1 MIPAIRD
8 GLDGVEEDILAV
20 RGPELEPAEESEEL
34 RGEARDARLVG
45 GLLAG
50 LPNDEVDLGARL
62 GDDLLDPSGVN
73 SAVRHQL
80 GQRDPR
86 DLAADGVEARQD
98 DALGGVVD
106 DQVDPG
112 RLLEG
117 ADVPALAADDPAL
130 HLVRREV
137 DDGDRVL
144 RGVVGGDALD
154 RRDDHLPGALLRLVA
169 RLALDDPG
177 EPDGVGLGLDLDGF
191 EELRL
196 RLLGG
201 HVGDPLERFDL
212 LVSSALQL
220 VARLLEVPLPVE
232 ELPVALLEHVGA
244 LVELLV
250 AGKEAAFEAG
260 EVVPTDPCFFFGLA
274 LEAELLVL
282 GLEDQLLLLCAGLGD
297 DPSRLVLRGPD
308 RLGGPQSA
316 GEESE
321 EQDR

>member
-1 MIPAIRD
+1 MIRSIAGR
-8 GLDGVEEDILAV
+8 
-20 RGPELEPAEESEEL
+20 RLE
-34 RGEARDARLVG
+34 R
-45 GLLAG
+45 
-50 LPNDEVDLGARL
+50 
-62 GDDLLDPSGVN
+62 
-73 SAVRHQL
+73 
-80 GQRDPR
+80 
-86 DLAADGVEARQD
+86 
-98 DALGGVVD
+98 
-106 DQVDPG
+106 
-112 RLLEG
+112 
-117 ADVPALAADDPAL
+117 ADVPAFPADDAAL
-130 HLVRREV
+130 HLVRREMH
-137 DDGDRVL
+137 DGDRVL

-154 RRDDHLPGALLRLVA
+154 CRDDHLPGALLRLVA

-177 EPDGVGLGLDLDGF
+177 EPDGVGLGLDLDSF

-201 HVGDPLERFDL
+201 HVRDPLERFDL

-244 LVELLV
+244 LVELFV

-260 EVVPTDPCFFFGLA
+260 EVVPTGPCFFFGLT

-316 GEESE
+316 GEESQ